1 MNINLENLDYGTYYF
16 TNNNN
21 TTITRIFNE
30 IGYINTTIT
39 EYRVNES
46 GIIFES
52 INTISRIDISLNT
65 IVQIDGIEETDCEQF
80 YNMQSAYY
88 RQSERF

>member
-1 MNINLENLDYGTYYF
+1 MNINLESLDYGTYYF

-21 TTITRIFNE
+21 DIITRIFNE
-30 IGYINTTIT
+30 MGYINTTIT

-52 INTISRIDISLNT
+52 INTISRIDISPNT
-65 IVQIDGIEETDCEQF
+65 IVQIDGINETDSDQF
-80 YNMQSAYY
+80 YSMQSAYY
-88 RQSERF
+88 SQDIRL